1 MTDLAKSYNDRW
13 NQLKAMVAS
22 RHSRIQE
29 SITEFDTSNI
39 MDTSKLCGLAA
50 IKDTVKL
57 VIQDISNI
65 YTRIIYTLT
74 YCCCKKPVVAMKMF
88 SIVSYPQ

>member
-39 MDTSKLCGLAA
+39 MDTSKLCGLAT

-57 VIQDISNI
+57 VIQDI
-65 YTRIIYTLT
+65 
-74 YCCCKKPVVAMKMF
+74 
-88 SIVSYPQ
+88 

>member
-1 MTDLAKSYNDRW
+1 M
-13 NQLKAMVAS
+13 AS

-57 VIQDISNI
+57 VIQDTSNKC
-65 YTRIIYTLT
+65 TCVIYTLT
-74 YCCCKKPVVAMKMF
+74 YCCCEKPVVAMKLF

>member
-57 VIQDISNI
+57 VIQDTSNI
-65 YTRIIYTLT
+65 CTCVIYTLT
-74 YCCCKKPVVAMKMF
+74 YCCCENLL
-88 SIVSYPQ
+88 

>member
-13 NQLKAMVAS
+13 NQLKVMVAS

-39 MDTSKLCGLAA
+39 MDTSKLCGLAVT
-50 IKDTVKL
+50 KDIVEL
-57 VIQDISNI
+57 VILD
-65 YTRIIYTLT
+65 T
-74 YCCCKKPVVAMKMF
+74 
-88 SIVSYPQ
+88 

>member
-1 MTDLAKSYNDRW
+1 MGLQRRQMQLGVKVPTKMTDLAKSYGDWW

-39 MDTSKLCGLAA
+39 METSKPWDL
-50 IKDTVKL
+50 
-57 VIQDISNI
+57 
-65 YTRIIYTLT
+65 
-74 YCCCKKPVVAMKMF
+74 P
-88 SIVSYPQ
+88 

>member
-29 SITEFDTSNI
+29 SITEFDTCNI

-57 VIQDISNI
+57 VTQDTSNKCS
-65 YTRIIYTLT
+65 RIFYTLA
-74 YCCCKKPVVAMKMF
+74 YCCCEKPVVAMKLF